1 MFMKYVKKHIESVEI
16 MKKLQVFAP
25 VDGEVIDITKVKDDV
40 FSQKLLGDGFAIK
53 PENGNFV
60 APFKGKLVTVFP
72 TGHAYGIRHKSGVE
86 VLIHIGFDT
95 VELKG
100 EGFDMLVKQGGK
112 VKLGS
117 PLVNADLEVISKK
130 APSTDTPIVF
140 SPDSMKDR
148 KLTIVKQGKVKQGEL
163 IAEIE

>member
-1 MFMKYVKKHIESVEI
+1 MKNLEI
-16 MKKLQVFAP
+16 YAP
-25 VDGEVIDITKVKDDV
+25 VDGEVIEITKVKDEV

-60 APFKGKLVTVFP
+60 APFKGKLITVFP
-72 TGHAYGIRHKSGVE
+72 SGHAYGIKHKSGVE

-100 EGFDMLVKQGGK
+100 EGFDILVKQGGK
-112 VKLGS
+112 VKVGT
-117 PLVNADLEVISKK
+117 PLVNVNLDIIAKK

-140 SPDSMKDR
+140 SPDSMKN
-148 KLTIVKQGKVKQGEL
+148 KIVKILKTGKVKKGEL
-163 IAEIE
+163 IAEITAE